1 MSYLN
6 HLTSHPKCPENTAT
20 AFDPRF
26 VWHARWSYHLG
37 FNKMLNLFAFDTF
50 STLLMPA
57 IAVWN
62 TYGRRHN
69 MAKSIR
75 RIEAAARAANLE
87 MQVEQ
92 MPDSTRTATQAAK
105 ACGCHVGQI
114 IK

>member
-1 MSYLN
+1 MKTQPPPLIHASFGTPCDRITLVLN
-6 HLTSHPKCPENTAT
+6 E
-20 AFDPRF
+20 
-26 VWHARWSYHLG
+26 
-37 FNKMLNLFAFDTF
+37 MLNLFAFDTF

-75 RIEAAARAANLE
+75 RIEEAARAANLE
-87 MQVEQ
+87 IQVEQ
-92 MPDSTRTATQAAK
+92 MPGSTHTATQAAK